1 MPRNR
6 SYSSRT
12 RAAVAAAAAGAA
24 TIGAAAPTAG
34 AHAGRAF
41 FVSPTGSNAAAGTKA
56 HPWRT
61 IQKAANSV
69 PAGSTVEIRGGVYR
83 ERVVVRVSGAPG
95 AWITFRNYDHEHV
108 RLDGTGL
115 GPYDG

>member
-1 MPRNR
+1 
-6 SYSSRT
+6 
-12 RAAVAAAAAGAA
+12 VAAAALVCCLAA
-24 TIGAAAPTAG
+24 LPAAASADART
-34 AHAGRAF
+34 F
-41 FVSPTGSNAAAGTKA
+41 FVATNGSDSAPGTQAK
-56 HPWRT
+56 PWRT

-95 AWITFRNYDHEHV
+95 AWITFRSYGSEHV

-115 GPYDG
+115 GP